1 MDNQAIEKAIRDLI
15 YPIIFTTW
23 AYPFFLFFFFQGIHE
38 VPGVRLPLQT
48 SYASPPHAVF
58 MYSTSSEGVTL
69 QLRDTDDMDDK
80 TGLASVL
87 ARLQQEDATLSISYQ
102 DTEMLTEGSI
112 DVLLGTG
119 SLHTTGK
126 FLKIF

>member
-1 MDNQAIEKAIRDLI
+1 MPRCSCTRRLHVVQYVDVL
-15 YPIIFTTW
+15 
-23 AYPFFLFFFFQGIHE
+23 QGIHD

-48 SYASPPHAVF
+48 SYASSSPHAAVF
-58 MYSTSSEGVTL
+58 MYSSSGAEGSVTL
-69 QLRDTDDMDDK
+69 QLRDADDLDDK
-80 TGLASVL
+80 SGLGAVL

-119 SLHTTGK
+119 PLHSSGNIIQDTS
-126 FLKIF
+126 